1 MNKFFGDNGYKL
13 GLFGANCGRGMTLS
27 SAPERWRAN
36 WDDIV
41 AVYHLADEAGV
52 EFILPIAKWRGLG
65 GAADMWGRS
74 YETFTHGAAAGAL
87 TKHIGIF
94 VTADVPIVSAA
105 FAAKAISTID
115 HVTHGRAGL
124 NIVCG

>member
-1 MNKFFGDNGYKL
+1 M
-13 GLFGANCGRGMTLS
+13 
-27 SAPERWRAN
+27 
-36 WDDIV
+36 
-41 AVYHLADEAGV
+41 

-94 VTADVPIVSAA
+94 VTAHVPIVSAA
-105 FAAKAISTID
+105 LAAKAISTID

-124 NIVCG
+124 NIVCGWNPDKFGLHGVAIDGERRYDQGLEWYRIYAKILRVANLSIGAASSTTCAA

>member
-1 MNKFFGDNGYKL
+1 
-13 GLFGANCGRGMTLS
+13 
-27 SAPERWRAN
+27 
-36 WDDIV
+36 
-41 AVYHLADEAGV
+41 
-52 EFILPIAKWRGLG
+52 
-65 GAADMWGRS
+65 MWGRS

-124 NIVCG
+124 NIVCGLNPDKFGLHGVAIDGERR